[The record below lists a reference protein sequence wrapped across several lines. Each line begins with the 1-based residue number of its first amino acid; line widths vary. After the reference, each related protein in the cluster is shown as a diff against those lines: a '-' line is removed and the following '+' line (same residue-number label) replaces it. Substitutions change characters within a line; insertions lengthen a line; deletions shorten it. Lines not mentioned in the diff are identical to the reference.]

1 MTARVANRNFVAAT
15 REEGKQSLK
24 NVMVASRIV
33 TEDKNW
39 CIHVYLEEEFEWS
52 IFQWRTGRWSKG
64 RRMLPKKCILGRLFS
79 LFPWTQSH
87 SKRPSQIT
95 FWFVLL
101 RSLVYISCRRHRMW
115 SFWWH
120 ANTELLSE
128 SVLSNAW
135 KVTTARQLKLS
146 HELLESCFDAQA
158 HFVACCFAIAACYW
172 LCPLVPRCF
181 CFCRQHGWWR

>member
-120 ANTELLSE
+120 ANTELLYLKATREKWPRRVSWNWVT
-128 SVLSNAW
+128 SYLSLVLMP
-135 KVTTARQLKLS
+135 KLI
-146 HELLESCFDAQA
+146 LLLAVLRSLLATGCV
-158 HFVACCFAIAACYW
+158 H
-172 LCPLVPRCF
+172 
-181 CFCRQHGWWR
+181 